1 LLSDKTLKR
10 IFIVVLLLFISCS
23 DKSEKIPVLNYEDKK
38 QMLEITKKFFDENT
52 SHAFGGVFDE
62 SGKETIIAGIEK
74 NDKSEWGI
82 KFYQLLL
89 NDNKLE
95 VVFETNLLDG
105 SFKESLVD
113 KIKFPMRDYELIY
126 YNSQGYFMG
135 SGGGE
140 VISYIID
147 FGKKE
152 IYYAHLVAD
161 PVVPPS
167 LFISKNTQDK
177 YIREFFYTY
186 FKKDYPKL
194 RIVDEDITLD

>member
-1 LLSDKTLKR
+1 LLSDKTFKKFLFI
-10 IFIVVLLLFISCS
+10 IFILVVSCS

-38 QMLEITKKFFDENT
+38 QMLEITRRFFDSNIT
-52 SHAFGGVFDE
+52 HAFGGVFDE
-62 SGKETIIAGIEK
+62 SGKESIVAGVEL
-74 NDKSEWGI
+74 NDSKQWGI
-82 KFYQLLL
+82 KFYQLKKV
-89 NDNKLE
+89 DNELVKI
-95 VVFETNLLDG
+95 FETNLLDG

-113 KIKFPMRDYELIY
+113 KIKFPIRDYELIY

-147 FGKKE
+147 FAKKE
-152 IYYAHLVAD
+152 VYYAHFVAD
-161 PVVPPS
+161 PVIPPS

-194 RIVDEDITLD
+194 RLVDEDINLE

>member
-1 LLSDKTLKR
+1 MLSDKTLKR
-10 IFIVVLLLFISCS
+10 IFIAVLLLFISCS
-23 DKSEKIPVLNYEDKK
+23 DKSEKIPALNYEDKK

-82 KFYQLLL
+82 KFYQLRL

-113 KIKFPMRDYELIY
+113 KIKFPMRDYEMIY

>member
-1 LLSDKTLKR
+1 MLSDKTIKIL
-10 IFIVVLLLFISCS
+10 FAFTLLILISCS
-23 DKSEKIPVLNYEDKK
+23 DKNEKIPALNYEDKK

-52 SHAFGGVFDE
+52 AKAFGGVFDE
-62 SGKETIIAGIEK
+62 SGRETIIAGIEK
-74 NDKSEWGI
+74 NDKSGWGI
-82 KFYQLLL
+82 KFYQLRLV
-89 NDNKLE
+89 DNELE
-95 VVFETNLLDG
+95 VIFETKLLDG

-147 FGKKE
+147 FGKKD

-161 PVVPPS
+161 PVIPPS
-167 LFISKNTQDK
+167 LFISNNTQDK

-186 FKKDYPKL
+186 FKKDYPRL

>member
-1 LLSDKTLKR
+1 MLSNKTIKR
-10 IFIVVLLLFISCS
+10 FFIVALLLIVSCS
-23 DKSEKIPVLNYEDKK
+23 DKSEKIPALNYEDKK

-52 SHAFGGVFDE
+52 SLAFGGVFDE

-82 KFYQLLL
+82 KFYQLRL

-95 VVFETNLLDG
+95 VVFETNLLNG
-105 SFKESLVD
+105 SFKESFVD
-113 KIKFPMRDYELIY
+113 KIKFPRRDYELIY
-126 YNSQGYFMG
+126 YNSQAYFMG

-152 IYYAHLVAD
+152 VYYAHLVAD

-177 YIREFFYTY
+177 NISEFFYTY

>member
-1 LLSDKTLKR
+1 MLSDKILK
-10 IFIVVLLLFISCS
+10 IFFAFILIMLISCS
-23 DKSEKIPVLNYEDKK
+23 DKSEKVPALNYEDKK

-52 SHAFGGVFDE
+52 TQAFGGVFDE
-62 SGKETIIAGIEK
+62 TGRETIIAGIEK

-82 KFYQLLL
+82 KFYQLRLV
-89 NDNKLE
+89 DNE
-95 VVFETNLLDG
+95 FEIIFETKLLEG

-147 FGKKE
+147 FGKKD

-161 PVVPPS
+161 PVIPPS

-194 RIVDEDITLD
+194 RLVDEDITLD

>member
-1 LLSDKTLKR
+1 MLSDKTIKR
-10 IFIVVLLLFISCS
+10 FFIVALLLFISCS
-23 DKSEKIPVLNYEDKK
+23 DKSEKIPALNYEDKR
-38 QMLEITKKFFDENT
+38 QMLQIAKKFFDENT

-82 KFYQLLL
+82 KFYQLRLS
-89 NDNKLE
+89 DNKLD

-105 SFKESLVD
+105 AFKECFVD

-147 FGKKE
+147 FSKKE
-152 IYYAHLVAD
+152 VYYAHLVAD

-167 LFISKNTQDK
+167 LFISKNTLDK

-194 RIVDEDITLD
+194 RIVEEDITLD

>member
-1 LLSDKTLKR
+1 MLSDK
-10 IFIVVLLLFISCS
+10 FIKSFLLALLIVAAGCS
-23 DKSEKIPVLNYEDKK
+23 DKNEKIPVLNYEDKK
-38 QMLEITKKFFDENT
+38 QMLEVVKRFYDENVIN
-52 SHAFGGVFDE
+52 AFGGVFDE
-62 SGKETIIAGIEK
+62 SGKETIVAGIEK
-74 NDKSEWGI
+74 NDKNEWGI
-82 KFYQLLL
+82 KFIQLKKV
-89 NDNKLE
+89 DNE
-95 VVFETNLLDG
+95 FETIFETKLLDG
-105 SFKESLVD
+105 SFKESMVD

-147 FGKKE
+147 FGKRD

-161 PVVPPS
+161 PVTPPS

>member
-1 LLSDKTLKR
+1 MLSDKTLKR
-10 IFIVVLLLFISCS
+10 FFIAALLLIVSCS
-23 DKSEKIPVLNYEDKK
+23 DKSEKIPALNYEDKK
-38 QMLEITKKFFDENT
+38 QMLEIAKKFFDKNT

-82 KFYQLLL
+82 KFYQLRLS
-89 NDNKLE
+89 DNKFD
-95 VVFETNLLDG
+95 VAFETNLLDG
-105 SFKESLVD
+105 SLKESFVD

-126 YNSQGYFMG
+126 YNSKSYFMG

-140 VISYIID
+140 VISYIFD

-152 IYYAHLVAD
+152 VYYAHLVAD

-167 LFISKNTQDK
+167 LFISKNTLDK

>member
-1 LLSDKTLKR
+1 LLSDKTLKKFLFI
-10 IFIVVLLLFISCS
+10 IFILVVSCS

-38 QMLEITKKFFDENT
+38 QMLEIARRFFDSNIT
-52 SHAFGGVFDE
+52 HAFGGVFDE
-62 SGKETIIAGIEK
+62 SGKETIVAGVEL
-74 NDKSEWGI
+74 NDSKQWGI
-82 KFYQLLL
+82 KFYQLKKV
-89 NDNKLE
+89 DNELVKI
-95 VVFETNLLDG
+95 FETNLLDG

-147 FGKKE
+147 FAKKE
-152 IYYAHLVAD
+152 VYYAHLVAD
-161 PVVPPS
+161 PVIPPS

-194 RIVDEDITLD
+194 RLVDEDINLD

>member
-1 LLSDKTLKR
+1 MLSDKTLKR
-10 IFIVVLLLFISCS
+10 FFIVALLLTISCS
-23 DKSEKIPVLNYEDKK
+23 DKSEKIPALNYEDKK
-38 QMLEITKKFFDENT
+38 QMLEISKKFFNENT
-52 SHAFGGVFDE
+52 AYAFGGVFDD

-82 KFYQLLL
+82 KFYQLRLS
-89 NDNKLE
+89 DNKLE
-95 VVFETNLLDG
+95 LVFETNLLDG
-105 SFKESLVD
+105 SFKECFVD

-126 YNSQGYFMG
+126 YNSQDYFMG

-177 YIREFFYTY
+177 YIREFFFSY

>member
-1 LLSDKTLKR
+1 MLSDKTFKKFLFI
-10 IFIVVLLLFISCS
+10 IFILVVSCS

-38 QMLEITKKFFDENT
+38 QMLEIARRFFDSNIT
-52 SHAFGGVFDE
+52 HAFGGVFDE
-62 SGKETIIAGIEK
+62 SGKESIVAGVEL
-74 NDKSEWGI
+74 NDSKQWGI
-82 KFYQLLL
+82 KFYQLKKV
-89 NDNKLE
+89 DNELVKI
-95 VVFETNLLDG
+95 FETNLLDG

-147 FGKKE
+147 FAKKE
-152 IYYAHLVAD
+152 VYYAHLVAD
-161 PVVPPS
+161 PVIPPS

-194 RIVDEDITLD
+194 RLVDEDINLD

>member
-1 LLSDKTLKR
+1 LLSDKTLKKFLFI
-10 IFIVVLLLFISCS
+10 IFILVVSCS

-38 QMLEITKKFFDENT
+38 QMLEIARRFFDSNIT
-52 SHAFGGVFDE
+52 HAFGGVFDE
-62 SGKETIIAGIEK
+62 SGKESIVAGVEL
-74 NDKSEWGI
+74 NDSKQWGI
-82 KFYQLLL
+82 KFYQLKKV
-89 NDNKLE
+89 DNELVKI
-95 VVFETNLLDG
+95 FETNLLDG

-147 FGKKE
+147 FAKKE
-152 IYYAHLVAD
+152 VYYAHLVAD
-161 PVVPPS
+161 PVIPPS

-194 RIVDEDITLD
+194 RLVDEDINLD

>member
-1 LLSDKTLKR
+1 LLSDKTFKR
-10 IFIVVLLLFISCS
+10 IFIVMLLLFISCS
-23 DKSEKIPVLNYEDKK
+23 DKSEKIPALNYEDKK
-38 QMLEITKKFFDENT
+38 QMLEIAKKFFDENT

-82 KFYQLLL
+82 KFYQLRL

-194 RIVDEDITLD
+194 RIVDEDITLE